1 MDCDDP
7 RVEVCSLWPLPLHV
21 GRLVIPWDFPD
32 LVITGDAVS
41 LELSVTLAL
50 GTQSPWCEEAKA
62 ATFRGHGQA
71 S

>member
-1 MDCDDP
+1 MDCDAP
-7 RVEVCSLWPLPLHV
+7 PVEIWGLWPLPLHV
-21 GRLVIPWDFPD
+21 GRLVTLWDFPD
-32 LVITGDAVS
+32 SVITGDAVS